1 MQRAFEGIEGLPQIL
16 TEASLGNRMNVR
28 ANGLGRMS
36 TELTVPEPTARDG
49 EKAIW
54 MEADVEAWFSTLQPT
69 QSAYASIDPGLGQIE
84 LEEMGI
90 YVCPARD
97 SAFIGQRRPVM
108 LALYRSKQPK
118 NSQGNSVVDV
128 YDVEFVQTQDGVMG
142 EEMVH
147 LAGNSKPQPIPWDL
161 IRPGIDKQHT
171 VFKLDLASHQVL
183 DIGRAWQRGG
193 TVSTESLKSAL
204 KNGYSSHF
212 QGGLA
217 H

>member
-1 MQRAFEGIEGLPQIL
+1 MQRAFDDIEGLPQIL
-16 TEASLGNRMNVR
+16 TEARLGSLMNVR

-36 TELTVPEPTARDG
+36 TEITVPKPTARDG

-54 MEADVEAWFSTLQPT
+54 MEASVKDWFSTLQPT
-69 QSAYASIDPGLGQIE
+69 QSAYASIDPGLGQVE
-84 LEEMGI
+84 LEDMGI

-97 SAFIGQRRPVM
+97 SAFIGQRRPVK

-128 YDVEFVQTQDGVMG
+128 YTVSWVQTQDGVMG
-142 EEMVH
+142 EELAY
-147 LAGNSKPQPIPWDL
+147 LAGSPKPQPISWDL
-161 IRPGIDKQHT
+161 IRPGDDTLHT
-171 VFKLDLASHQVL
+171 VFKLDLASHQTL

-193 TVSTESLKSAL
+193 TVSTESLQSAL
-204 KNGYSSHF
+204 KKGYSSHF